1 MSLGNILTDLIEK
14 AGKIG
19 IEQVDQ
25 ALEELISEA
34 DTPWKK
40 MLLQLTGEALDC
52 YGLQGLDRVSS
63 LIDNI
68 IFGKN
73 DNLEFASLRT
83 RSDYLA
89 LIQGIEADEKKKAK
103 DFFRRIG
110 LYLSV
115 VLKAII
121 SGLLSKK

>member
-25 ALEELISEA
+25 ALEELICEA

-68 IFGKN
+68 ISGKN

-89 LIQGIEADEKKKAK
+89 LIQGIEAEEKKKAK